1 VITFFFNI
9 ITKMI
14 NTNTFVRYDIIYR
27 GDSMKNNIL
36 IYTSKDGNIKVD
48 VNMID
53 DNIWMSQD
61 LMSNLY
67 DTTKQ

>member
-1 VITFFFNI
+1 
-9 ITKMI
+9 MI